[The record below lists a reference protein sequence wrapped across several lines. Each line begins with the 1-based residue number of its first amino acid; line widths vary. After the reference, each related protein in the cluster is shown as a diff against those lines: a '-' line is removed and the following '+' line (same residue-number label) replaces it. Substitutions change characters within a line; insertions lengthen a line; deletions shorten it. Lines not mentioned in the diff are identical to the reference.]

1 MFLATLSFIIIG
13 VIFIFVSVRSINMT
27 YPSEQAK
34 KYLLMIGIASLV
46 LNLYFVIQSYLP

>member
-13 VIFIFVSVRSINMT
+13 ILFVFVSVRSINMT

-46 LNLYFVIQSYLP
+46 LNLYFVIQSFLP